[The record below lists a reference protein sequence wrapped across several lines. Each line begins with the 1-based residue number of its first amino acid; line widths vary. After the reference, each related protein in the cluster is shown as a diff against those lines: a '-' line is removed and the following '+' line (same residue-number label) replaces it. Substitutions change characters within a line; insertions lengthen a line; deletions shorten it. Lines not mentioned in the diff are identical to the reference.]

1 MSDHDEGIDVSSI
14 RYIVKDVDAAIAFYK
29 DRLGFELTQQFGSAM
44 AIVADGDLQ
53 LWLAGP
59 QASASKPMPDGSS
72 PEPGGWNRIVVQV
85 DDLLAKVDELKNN
98 GVEFRNDMVTG
109 PGGSQILCNDPS
121 GNPVELF
128 QPAR

>member
-1 MSDHDEGIDVSSI
+1 MSSF
-14 RYIVKDVDAAIAFYK
+14 RYIVKDVDAAIRFYR
-29 DRLGFELTQQFGSAM
+29 DQLGFELQQQFGPAM
-44 AIVADGDLQ
+44 AIVSNGELQ

-59 QASASKPMPDGSS
+59 QASASKAMPDGSV

-85 DDLLAKVDELKNN
+85 PDLGAVVNRLKDH
-98 GVEFRNDMVTG
+98 GVEFRNDIVHG

-128 QPAR
+128 QPAE